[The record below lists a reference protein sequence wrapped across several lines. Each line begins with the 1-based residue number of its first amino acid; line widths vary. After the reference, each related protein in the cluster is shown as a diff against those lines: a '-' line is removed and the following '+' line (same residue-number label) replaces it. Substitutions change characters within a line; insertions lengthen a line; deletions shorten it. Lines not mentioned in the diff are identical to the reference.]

1 MSFIFPLLIFS
12 LSSFTISGSE
22 ILSFSK
28 GSFVYYPPPHA
39 NWSKVKLSTVEI
51 YYTEEVSDWIPR
63 IYDMVSESVD
73 DLSRLF
79 GKKPKIFKLFLFFSE
94 DIIGV
99 DIDVYR
105 KIAFLNLGG
114 IRYDIPPFY
123 TVEDF
128 VRFAVA
134 CSYFESFPRTFPP
147 QLQFFPTDFITPHEV
162 ISSLCEYASLK
173 SKEWRLEGG
182 LEMSGIIFSPFISEG
197 AKIFWFMEKKREK
210 KVLRYFSFELPRFE
224 GTREFLSFADAEF
237 IKVKNAM
244 QMAYGKLSEIKFL
257 DHKSRP
263 RAKSGIGIKMGFIP
277 HVRHMKDV
285 YVYEKMGD
293 DELIKIFLEFK
304 RDMRKIIRSEVR
316 TGERGW
322 YPDIFFD
329 DKRKIGRVIFV
340 QKHISRDKLCYADFK
355 IINGDSIEFRE
366 SVCPVVSEKFE
377 EFFSPDLSH
386 DGTRVVFAVK
396 RRNGFVDIAYAEL
409 PQEKKERETSM
420 RIKYIFQDRF
430 IDIYPKWGGE
440 KKIYFSSNRDGFF
453 SVYSYSFEMENEIQ
467 RGRLEKL
474 IEYPAHTFITDFVE
488 KEGSQ
493 KKKKKKLILLV
504 YRKGQVIRGEY
515 DTKDKGGRHIHFT
528 RESFVIEKESMNV
541 ESSSS
546 ISFPGRLRFSIPS
559 YSITESGFAV
569 FDFEFNFSDDLFRHV
584 LSFGLGYR
592 LPFNTYAFRTS
603 QEKNIIFLE
612 GGNLGIS
619 SSLLLRYFRPFISI
633 SFNSDDFS
641 GIFIRYK
648 GEDRDFYE
656 FFPERR
662 RIIRSFLIYPIRY
675 FLWFRDSF
683 FFLGGRW
690 GNVSSDILERVR
702 TDSFWRGI
710 GNEYTRNYG
719 YGNFF
724 GIDTGFFM
732 RGAKFRKGILMNG
745 ADIKTLLGLR
755 RFTETTKSLFMFDF
769 SADFRSQEIMNFL
782 VLSIRL
788 SSFMRIGDLKR
799 FYVMVGSKN
808 PPFYYDPPPY
818 ISPHLRFGLLLFDP
832 DSIFWDTGLIRGI
845 PVFRESSGAT
855 VSVQPNARVLT
866 FHTGKILD
874 SMYFFVSPFMSFGV
888 APLPFSGEAENLF
901 SFGVEGKANFIFLN
915 EIPLSLLVGVARG
928 ITTEVYFS
936 LTLTPGAFR

>member
-1 MSFIFPLLIFS
+1 MSFIFPLLVFS
-12 LSSFTISGSE
+12 LSSFTVSSSE
-22 ILSFSK
+22 ILSVSK
-28 GSFVYYPPPHA
+28 GSFVYYPTPHA

-63 IYDMVSESVD
+63 IYDEVSESID
-73 DLSRLF
+73 DLSRLL
-79 GKKPKIFKLFLFFSE
+79 GKKPKIFKLLVFFSK
-94 DIIGV
+94 DVVGI

-114 IRYDIPPFY
+114 MRYDVPPFY

-147 QLQFFPTDFITPHEV
+147 QLQFFPADFITSHEV

-182 LEMSGIIFSPFISEG
+182 LEMSGIIFSPFISER
-197 AKIFWFMEKKREK
+197 AKIFWFMEKKRGK
-210 KVLRYFSFELPRFE
+210 KVLRYFFYELPRFE
-224 GTREFLSFADAEF
+224 GTGEFISFTDAEF
-237 IKVKNAM
+237 SKVKNAM

-257 DHKSRP
+257 DRKSKP
-263 RAKSGIGIKMGFIP
+263 RAENGIGIKMGFIP
-277 HVRHMKDV
+277 HVRYMKDV

-293 DELIKIFLEFK
+293 DGLIKIFLEFK
-304 RDMRKIIRSEVR
+304 RDTRKIIRSEVR
-316 TGERGW
+316 TGGRGW
-322 YPDIFFD
+322 YPDVFFD
-329 DKRKIGRVIFV
+329 DKRKMGRVIFV
-340 QKHISRDKLCYADFK
+340 QKHISRDKLCYEDFK
-355 IINGDSIEFRE
+355 ISSDSIEFGDI
-366 SVCPVVSEKFE
+366 VCPVVSGKFE

-386 DGTRVVFAVK
+386 DGTRVVFAVR

-409 PQEKKERETSM
+409 PQEKKERKTPM
-420 RIKYIFQDRF
+420 RIKYILQDRF
-430 IDIYPKWGGE
+430 IDIYPRWGGE
-440 KKIYFSSNRDGFF
+440 KEIYFSSNRDGFF
-453 SVYSYSFEMENEIQ
+453 SVYSYSFETENEIQ
-467 RGRLEKL
+467 KGRLEKL
-474 IEYPAHTFITDFVE
+474 IEYPAHTFITDLVE
-488 KEGSQ
+488 RENPQRNKE
-493 KKKKKKLILLV
+493 KKLMLLV
-504 YRKGQVIRGEY
+504 YSKGEIIQAEY
-515 DTKDKGGRHIHFT
+515 DAEKRDGRHIPFT

-541 ESSSS
+541 ERASS

-569 FDFEFNFSDDLFRHV
+569 LDFEFNFSDDLFRHV

-592 LPFNTYAFRTS
+592 LPFNTYAFRTP

-619 SSLLLRYFRPFISI
+619 SSLLLRYFRPFVFI

-648 GEDRDFYE
+648 GEDGDFYE
-656 FFPERR
+656 FFPERKR
-662 RIIRSFLIYPIRY
+662 SIRSFFIYPISS

-690 GNVSSDILERVR
+690 GNISSDILERAR
-702 TDSFWRGI
+702 TDSFWRRM
-710 GNEYTRNYG
+710 GNEYARNYG

-724 GIDTGFFM
+724 GVDTGLFM
-732 RGAKFRKGILMNG
+732 RGAKFKKGILMDG
-745 ADIKTLLGLR
+745 TDIKTLFGLR

-788 SSFMRIGDLKR
+788 SSFVRIGELKR
-799 FYVMVGSKN
+799 FYGMVGSKN

-832 DSIFWDTGLIRGI
+832 DSIFWDTALIRGV

-866 FHTGKILD
+866 FYTGKILD
-874 SMYFFVSPFMSFGV
+874 SMYVFVSPFMSFGV
-888 APLPFSGEAENLF
+888 VPLPFSGEMKNLF

-928 ITTEVYFS
+928 TTTEVYFS